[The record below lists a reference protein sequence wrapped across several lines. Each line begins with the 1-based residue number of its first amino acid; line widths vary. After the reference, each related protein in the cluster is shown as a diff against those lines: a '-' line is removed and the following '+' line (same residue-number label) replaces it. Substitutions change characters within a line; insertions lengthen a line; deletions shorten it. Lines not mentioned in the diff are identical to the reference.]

1 MHERISKLI
10 QELKIKKVE
19 FATAIGVSQPFVSE
33 LCSGAKLPSDRTIS
47 DICRVYHVNESWLR
61 TGEGDMFLDLPP
73 DKELDD
79 IFAQIKMS
87 DGNTIKAIIRAYWKL
102 PDVHKAVIRQLIDD
116 IAEQQKNGQG

>member
-87 DGNTIKAIIRAYWKL
+87 DDNTIKAIIRAYWKL

>member
-87 DGNTIKAIIRAYWKL
+87 DDNTIKAIIRAYWKL
-102 PDVHKAVIRQLIDD
+102 PDEHKAVIRQLIDD

>member
-1 MHERISKLI
+1 MNERIRALRLALGLS
-10 QELKIKKVE
+10 QEEFGRHLGVGRGAITNIEFNKVE
-19 FATAIGVSQPFVSE
+19 PKPLFVN
-33 LCSGAKLPSDRTIS
+33 L
-47 DICRVYHVNESWLR
+47 ICREFNVNEAWLR

-87 DGNTIKAIIRAYWKL
+87 DDNTIKAIIRAYWKL
-102 PDVHKAVIRQLIDD
+102 PDEHKAVIRQLIND

>member
-19 FATAIGVSQPFVSE
+19 FATAINVSQPFVSE
-33 LCSGAKLPSDRTIS
+33 LCSGAKLPSDRTIG

-61 TGEGDMFLDLPP
+61 TGEGDMFLDLSPE
-73 DKELDD
+73 KELDD

-87 DGNTIKAIIRAYWKL
+87 DDNTIKAIIRAYWKL
-102 PDVHKAVIRQLIDD
+102 PDEHKAVIRQLIDK

>member
-10 QELKIKKVE
+10 QALKIKKVE
-19 FATAIGVSQPFVSE
+19 FASAIGVSQPFVSE

-73 DKELDD
+73 DKEIDD

-87 DGNTIKAIIRAYWKL
+87 DDNTIKAIIRAYWKL
-102 PDVHKAVIRQLIDD
+102 PDEHKAVIRQLIDD

>member
-10 QELKIKKVE
+10 QTLKIKKVE
-19 FATAIGVSQPFVSE
+19 FASAIGVSQPFVSE

-73 DKELDD
+73 DKEIDD

-87 DGNTIKAIIRAYWKL
+87 DDNTIKAIIRAYWKL
-102 PDVHKAVIRQLIDD
+102 PDEHKAVIRQLIDD